1 MQPTDS
7 SLVRRSPF
15 SIYDLLPTLTFL
27 ALGLLI
33 GWGLAT
39 GASLF
44 HRHSHSSGEILFL
57 AALIA
62 VPTFL
67 YWQWAVLR
75 QGLQGLKVLM
85 RKLHWYH
92 WVWLLLF
99 LSMQCWR
106 KRVISQLESDPLDSF
121 AAARAIMVSITGTY
135 LLLRMF
141 LRRTDFLSS
150 WLRGTPGLLMVFVL
164 AVLSSTSWSIYW
176 QWTLYKGCEYAVDV
190 AFLAALLV
198 AIKDVD
204 EFKVLFDWTMLWLG
218 ILLCNCW
225 IWAAIDPTDA
235 LSHNLEEGGVA
246 NGPIALQ
253 LAGVFPS
260 VSCNRVGEY
269 AAIVAALALARLL
282 PVKGVKR
289 VISTWYVWVL
299 LGALITLVFAQTRS
313 ATGPFLIAVV
323 LIFWFSGRF
332 KHGVAIVLL
341 GTTLMLASGAAGV
354 FIDYMRR
361 GQTDAQMESLTGR
374 IQWWGVAWKKY
385 KDAPLTGFG
394 AYAAGRFLVMGSLGN
409 NIATMHSDWVET
421 LVGCSFWGIFPL
433 LTVMGFAWWYLLRFM
448 FDANRTP
455 EERQLCLE
463 AIVVFTIVSFRTV
476 FSTDLTWHSPLTF
489 WLPLGYAEY
498 LRRRYATLPSFLAA
512 PAYIGCSRC

>member
-1 MQPTDS
+1 MQPEDS

-15 SIYDLLPTLTFL
+15 SIYDLLPTLTFFI
-27 ALGLLI
+27 LGLVI
-33 GWGLAT
+33 GLGLAT
-39 GASLF
+39 AASLF
-44 HRHSHSSGEILFL
+44 YRHSHGSGGILLL
-57 AALIA
+57 AALFV
-62 VPTFL
+62 VPTFVF
-67 YWQWAVLR
+67 WHWAVLR
-75 QGLQGLKVLM
+75 QALQGLKVLISN
-85 RKLHWYH
+85 LYWYH

-99 LSMQCWR
+99 LSMQAWR
-106 KRVISQLESDPLDSF
+106 KRDISQIKSEPLDTF
-121 AAARAIMVSITGTY
+121 AAARAIMVAIAGSY
-135 LLLRMF
+135 LLFRMF
-141 LRRTDFLSS
+141 MRKTDFLSS
-150 WLRGTPGLLMVFVL
+150 WLRGIPGMLMVFVL
-164 AVLSSTSWSIYW
+164 AVLSSMFWSIYW

-198 AIKDVD
+198 AIKNVD
-204 EFKVLFDWTMLWLG
+204 EFKNLFDWTMLWLG
-218 ILLCNCW
+218 ILLFNCW
-225 IWAAIDPTDA
+225 IWAAIDPADA

-246 NGPIALQ
+246 TGPIALQ
-253 LAGVFPS
+253 LAGVFPT

-269 AAIVAALALARLL
+269 SAIVAAVALARLL
-282 PVKGVKR
+282 PVKGVQR
-289 VISTWYVWVL
+289 VISTWYVWVF
-299 LGALITLVFAQTRS
+299 LGALITMVFAQTRS

-341 GTTLMLASGAAGV
+341 GTTLMLATGAGGV

-361 GQTDAQMESLTGR
+361 GQTNAEMESLTGR
-374 IQWWGVAWKKY
+374 IQWWAMAWKKY
-385 KDAPLTGFG
+385 TDAPLTGFG
-394 AYAAGRFLVMGSLGN
+394 AYAAGRFLVMGSFGN

-433 LTVMGFAWWYLLRFM
+433 VAVLGVAWWYLLRFM

-498 LRRRYATLPSFLAA
+498 LRRRYATARSFLTA
-512 PAYIGCSRC
+512 PAYIGR